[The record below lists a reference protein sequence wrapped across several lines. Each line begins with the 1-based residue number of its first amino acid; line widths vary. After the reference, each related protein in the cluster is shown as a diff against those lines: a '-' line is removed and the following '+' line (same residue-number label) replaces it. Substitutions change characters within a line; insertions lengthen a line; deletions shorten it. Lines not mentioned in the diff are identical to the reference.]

1 MFWAYF
7 LYNQFPMVLTNQ
19 QLKKKFFLQ
28 RLSPLRRMLASLFVA
43 AIAFVFIHK
52 LASPLIE
59 ALSVWLVFEFVY
71 LIIGWIILFTRPV
84 SGIRRYARM
93 DDGSKLFVFI
103 MVLLTSFASI
113 ITVLIL
119 MISKAGD
126 NSEHGLFIGVSIGGI
141 FMSWFMVHTLYT
153 FHYAHM
159 YYDDIP
165 DDNTKDAEG
174 LEFPQKGE
182 PDYIDFAYFSFVIG
196 CTFQV
201 SDVQITSRKI
211 RHVVLVHQMISF
223 FMNTFVVALT
233 INLIA
238 GLMH

>member
-1 MFWAYF
+1 MGIFFIQSLFYGSYKTAI
-7 LYNQFPMVLTNQ
+7 
-19 QLKKKFFLQ
+19 KKKFSLL
-28 RLSPLRRMLASLFVA
+28 RLSPLHRMFISLLAA
-43 AIAFVFIHK
+43 GIAFLSIHK

-59 ALSVWLVFEFVY
+59 ALSIWLVFEFVY
-71 LIIGWIILFTRPV
+71 LIMGWVLLFTRPI
-84 SGIRRYARM
+84 SEIRRYARM

-103 MVLLTSFASI
+103 MILLTSFASI

-126 NSEHGLFIGVSIGGI
+126 NSEHNLFLSVSIGGI

-159 YYDDIP
+159 YYDDLP
-165 DDNTKDAEG
+165 DDNSKDAEG
-174 LEFPQKGE
+174 LEFPQKE
-182 PDYIDFAYFSFVIG
+182 APDYIDFAYFSFVIG

-201 SDVQITSRKI
+201 SDVQISSRRI

>member
-1 MFWAYF
+1 
-7 LYNQFPMVLTNQ
+7 MVLTNQ
-19 QLKKKFFLQ
+19 QSKKKFSLL
-28 RLSPLRRMLASLFVA
+28 RLKPLHRMLVSLFVA
-43 AIAFVFIHK
+43 AITFIFIHK

-59 ALSVWLVFEFVY
+59 ALSVWLVFELVY
-71 LIIGWIILFTRPV
+71 LIIGWIILFNRPV
-84 SGIRRYARM
+84 SEIRRYARM

-126 NSEHGLFIGVSIGGI
+126 NSEQGLFIGVSIAGI

-165 DDNTKDAEG
+165 NDGEIKDAEG
-174 LEFPQKGE
+174 LDFPQKGE
-182 PDYIDFAYFSFVIG
+182 LDYIDFAYFSFVIG

-201 SDVQITSRKI
+201 SDVQITSRRI
-211 RHVVLVHQMISF
+211 RHVVLVHQLISF

-238 GLMH
+238 GLIH

>member
-1 MFWAYF
+1 ME
-7 LYNQFPMVLTNQ
+7 LENHLI
-19 QLKKKFFLQ
+19 KKKPFFL
-28 RLSPLRRMLASLFVA
+28 RLRPLQRMLISLAIASLTLL
-43 AIAFVFIHK
+43 FIHK
-52 LASPLIE
+52 KASPLIE
-59 ALSVWLVFEFVY
+59 ALSVWLVFEAVY
-71 LIIGWIILFTRPV
+71 LTINWITLFTRPI
-84 SGIRRYARM
+84 SEIRRYARR

-103 MVLLTSFASI
+103 MILLSSFASI
-113 ITVLIL
+113 ITVLVL
-119 MISKAGD
+119 MVSKAGD
-126 NSEHGLFIGVSIGGI
+126 NSEHGLFLFVSIAGI
-141 FMSWFMVHTLYT
+141 FLSWFMVHTIYT

-165 DDNTKDAEG
+165 GDNTKDAEG

-201 SDVQITSRKI
+201 SDIQISSRRI
-211 RHVVLVHQMISF
+211 RHAVLVHQMISF

-238 GLMH
+238 GLIH

>member
-1 MFWAYF
+1 MIPA
-7 LYNQFPMVLTNQ
+7 NQPS
-19 QLKKKFFLQ
+19 KKKFSLLRLKPLQ
-28 RLSPLRRMLASLFVA
+28 RMLLSLIVA
-43 AIAFVFIHK
+43 AITLVFIHK
-52 LASPLIE
+52 LSSPLIE
-59 ALSVWLVFEFVY
+59 ALLVWLVFEFIY

-93 DDGSKLFVFI
+93 DDGSKWFVFI
-103 MVLLTSFASI
+103 MILLSSFASI

-126 NSEHGLFIGVSIGGI
+126 NSEHGLFLFVSIGGI
-141 FMSWFMVHTLYT
+141 LMSWFMVHTLYT

-165 DDNTKDAEG
+165 NDNTKDAQG
-174 LEFPQKGE
+174 LDFPQKGE

-211 RHVVLVHQMISF
+211 RHAVLVHQMISF

>member
-1 MFWAYF
+1 MLISLLMAGVVF
-7 LYNQFPMVLTNQ
+7 L
-19 QLKKKFFLQ
+19 
-28 RLSPLRRMLASLFVA
+28 
-43 AIAFVFIHK
+43 FIHK

-59 ALSVWLVFEFVY
+59 LLSVWLVFEFVY
-71 LIIGWIILFTRPV
+71 LVIDWVILFTRPI
-84 SGIRRYARM
+84 SEIRRYSRQ

-113 ITVLIL
+113 ITVLAL
-119 MISKAGD
+119 MVSKAGD
-126 NSEHGLFIGVSIGGI
+126 NSEHGLFVGVSIAGI
-141 FMSWFMVHTLYT
+141 FMSWFMVHTIYT

-159 YYDDIP
+159 YYDDLP
-165 DDNTKDAEG
+165 GDNTKDAEG
-174 LEFPQKGE
+174 LEFPQKE
-182 PDYIDFAYFSFVIG
+182 APDYIDFAYFSFVIG

-201 SDVQITSRKI
+201 SDVQISSRRI

-238 GLMH
+238 GLIH